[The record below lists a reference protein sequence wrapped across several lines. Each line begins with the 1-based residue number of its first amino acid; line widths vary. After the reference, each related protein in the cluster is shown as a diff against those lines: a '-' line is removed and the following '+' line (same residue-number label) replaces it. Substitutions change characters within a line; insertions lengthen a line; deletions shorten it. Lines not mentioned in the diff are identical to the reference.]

1 MTKETKT
8 RRHSADHAQGGP
20 GYKPGEKAKDF
31 KGSLKRLLKYLK
43 PHMAVFLVMVL
54 FTIGSTVFNI
64 IAPDTIG
71 KMSTNIFVFAN
82 IGVWDWTVLGK
93 FAIQLLILYFASGIC
108 LFIAQFVA
116 SKMSQM
122 VVYTMRKD
130 IKDKLNKLPLKFYDG
145 TSYGEIL
152 SRITNDIETISA
164 TLQQNITQIIS
175 SLCTMVGVL
184 IMMFKNSWEM
194 TLITLASVPIF
205 AVIAIIIAKIA
216 QKQFIRQQKYLGRI
230 NGHIEEMYAGHRIIK
245 LFSREKK
252 SIEKF
257 EVENEKLCDANY
269 KAQFISGVIMP
280 AMNFVN
286 NLLYVVI
293 VVIGA
298 VFVGHGRLDFGII
311 TAFMMYSRQFSQPIV
326 QVSNIASTIQS
337 TVAAAERVFE
347 ILDEKEEEPQTDK
360 PLSIEGISGSV
371 QFKDVD
377 FSYIPE
383 KELIK
388 NMNIQVPSGGAIAIV
403 GPTGAGKTTLV
414 NLLMRFYEIDGG
426 SICVD
431 GVDIR
436 NLSRKD
442 LRSLY
447 SMVLQETWLFS
458 GTIKENIA
466 YGKPEASDEQIINAA
481 KSAHVH
487 HYITTLAEG
496 YDTVLSEDASNLSQ
510 GQKQLLTIA
519 RAILCDSKILILD
532 EATSSVD
539 TRTENY
545 IQNAMTKMQAGKTS
559 FVIAHRLST
568 IKNADLILVMNKGC
582 VIEQGTHKQLL
593 EAKGFYADLYNS
605 QFVAK
610 EQSN

>member
-1 MTKETKT
+1 MTKEVKS
-8 RRHSADHAQGGP
+8 RRHPGGHGPGGP
-20 GYKPGEKAKDF
+20 GYRPGEKAKDF
-31 KGSLKRLLKYLK
+31 KGSFKRLLKYLK
-43 PHMAVFLVMVL
+43 PHTAVFIIMVI

-64 IAPDTIG
+64 IAPDIIG
-71 KMSTNIFVFAN
+71 DLSTDLFAFAVS
-82 IGVWDWTVLGK
+82 GVWDWSALGK
-93 FAIQLLILYFASGIC
+93 FVLQLIVLYFASSLC
-108 LFIAQFVA
+108 LFVAQFVA

-130 IKDKLNKLPLKFYDG
+130 IKAKLDKLPLKYYDG

-164 TLQQNITQIIS
+164 TLQQNISQIVS

-205 AVIAIIIAKIA
+205 AIIAFLIAKIA

-245 LFSREKK
+245 LFGREKQ
-252 SIEKF
+252 SIDKF
-257 EVENEKLCDANY
+257 EKENEKLCDANY

-298 VFVGHGRLDFGII
+298 VFVGNGRLEFGII
-311 TAFMMYSRQFSQPIV
+311 SAFMMYSRQFSQPIV

-347 ILDEKEEEPQTDK
+347 ILDEKEEEPETSE
-360 PLSIEGISGSV
+360 PVLAGGLAGSV
-371 QFKDVD
+371 QFAGVD
-377 FSYIPE
+377 FSYDPE

-388 NMNIQVPSGGAIAIV
+388 DMNLDVPAGGSIAIV

-414 NLLMRFYEIDGG
+414 NLLMRFYELDGG
-426 SICVD
+426 SICID
-431 GVDIR
+431 GTDIR
-436 NLSRKD
+436 KLRRKD

-447 SMVLQETWLFS
+447 SMVLQDTWLFS
-458 GTIKENIA
+458 GTIRENIA
-466 YGKPEASDEQIINAA
+466 YGKPDATDEEIINAA

-487 HYITTLAEG
+487 HYITTLADG

-539 TRTENY
+539 TRTESY
-545 IQNAMTKMQAGKTS
+545 IQNAMTKMQVGKTS

-568 IKNADLILVMNKGC
+568 IKNASLILVMNKGR

-610 EQSN
+610 EQAN

>member
-1 MTKETKT
+1 MTKEVKT
-8 RRHSADHAQGGP
+8 RRHSGGHGPGGP
-20 GYKPGEKAKDF
+20 GYRPGEKAKDF
-31 KGSLKRLLKYLK
+31 KGSFKRLLKYLK
-43 PHMAVFLVMVL
+43 PHTAVFIIMVI

-64 IAPDTIG
+64 IAPDIIG
-71 KMSTNIFVFAN
+71 DLSTDLFAFAVS
-82 IGVWDWTVLGK
+82 GVWDWSALGK
-93 FAIQLLILYFASGIC
+93 FVIQLIVLYFASSLC
-108 LFIAQFVA
+108 LFVAQFVA

-130 IKDKLNKLPLKFYDG
+130 IKAKLDKLPLKYYDG

-164 TLQQNITQIIS
+164 TLQQNISQIVS

-205 AVIAIIIAKIA
+205 AIIAFLIAKIA

-245 LFSREKK
+245 LFGREKQ
-252 SIEKF
+252 SIDKF
-257 EVENEKLCDANY
+257 EKENEKLCDANY

-298 VFVGHGRLDFGII
+298 VFVGNGRLEFGII
-311 TAFMMYSRQFSQPIV
+311 SAFMMYSRQFSQPIV

-347 ILDEKEEEPQTDK
+347 ILDEKEEEPETSQ
-360 PLSIEGISGSV
+360 PVPAGGLSGSV
-371 QFKDVD
+371 QFSGVD
-377 FSYIPE
+377 FSYDPE

-388 NMNIQVPSGGAIAIV
+388 DMNLDVPAGGSIAIV

-414 NLLMRFYEIDGG
+414 NLLMRFYELDGG
-426 SICVD
+426 SICID
-431 GVDIR
+431 GTDIR
-436 NLSRKD
+436 KLRRKD

-447 SMVLQETWLFS
+447 SMVLQDTWLFS
-458 GTIKENIA
+458 GTIRENIA
-466 YGKPEASDEQIINAA
+466 YGKPDATDEEIINAA

-487 HYITTLAEG
+487 HYITTLADG

-539 TRTENY
+539 TRTESY
-545 IQNAMTKMQAGKTS
+545 IQNAMTKMQVGKTS

-568 IKNADLILVMNKGC
+568 IKNASLILVMNKGR

-610 EQSN
+610 EQAN

>member
-1 MTKETKT
+1 MTKEVKT
-8 RRHSADHAQGGP
+8 RRHSGGHGPGGP
-20 GYKPGEKAKDF
+20 GYRPGEKAKDF
-31 KGSLKRLLKYLK
+31 KGSFKRLLKYLK
-43 PHMAVFLVMVL
+43 PHTAVFIIMVI

-64 IAPDTIG
+64 IAPDIIG
-71 KMSTNIFVFAN
+71 DLSTDLFAFAVS
-82 IGVWDWTVLGK
+82 GVWDWSALGK
-93 FAIQLLILYFASGIC
+93 FVIQLIVLYFASSLC
-108 LFIAQFVA
+108 LFVAQFVA

-130 IKDKLNKLPLKFYDG
+130 IKAKLDKLPLKYYDG

-164 TLQQNITQIIS
+164 TLQQNISQIVS

-205 AVIAIIIAKIA
+205 AIIAFLIAKIA

-245 LFSREKK
+245 LFGREKQ
-252 SIEKF
+252 SIDKF
-257 EVENEKLCDANY
+257 EKENEKLCDANY

-298 VFVGHGRLDFGII
+298 VFVGNGRLEFGII
-311 TAFMMYSRQFSQPIV
+311 SAFMMYSRQFSQPIV

-347 ILDEKEEEPQTDK
+347 ILDEKEEEPETSQ
-360 PLSIEGISGSV
+360 PVPAGGLAGSV
-371 QFKDVD
+371 QFSGVD
-377 FSYIPE
+377 FSYDPE

-388 NMNIQVPSGGAIAIV
+388 DMNLDVPAGGSIAIV

-414 NLLMRFYEIDGG
+414 NLLMRFYELDGG
-426 SICVD
+426 SICID
-431 GVDIR
+431 GTDIR
-436 NLSRKD
+436 KLRRKD

-447 SMVLQETWLFS
+447 SMVLQDTWLFS
-458 GTIKENIA
+458 GTIRENIA
-466 YGKPEASDEQIINAA
+466 YGKPDATDEEIINAA

-487 HYITTLAEG
+487 HYITTLADG

-539 TRTENY
+539 TRTESY
-545 IQNAMTKMQAGKTS
+545 IQNAMTKMQVGKTS

-568 IKNADLILVMNKGC
+568 IKNASLILVMNKGR

-610 EQSN
+610 EQAN

>member
-1 MTKETKT
+1 MTKEVKT
-8 RRHSADHAQGGP
+8 RRHSGGHGPGGP
-20 GYKPGEKAKDF
+20 GYRPGEKAKDF
-31 KGSLKRLLKYLK
+31 KGSFKRLLKYLK
-43 PHMAVFLVMVL
+43 PHTAVFIIMVI

-64 IAPDTIG
+64 IAPDIIG
-71 KMSTNIFVFAN
+71 DLSTDLFAFAVS
-82 IGVWDWTVLGK
+82 GVWDWSALGK
-93 FAIQLLILYFASGIC
+93 FVIQLIVLYFASSLC
-108 LFIAQFVA
+108 LFVAQFVA

-130 IKDKLNKLPLKFYDG
+130 IKAKLDKLPLKYYDG

-164 TLQQNITQIIS
+164 TLQQNISQIVS

-205 AVIAIIIAKIA
+205 AIIAFLIAKIA

-245 LFSREKK
+245 LFGREKQ
-252 SIEKF
+252 SIDKF
-257 EVENEKLCDANY
+257 EKENEKLCDANY

-298 VFVGHGRLDFGII
+298 VFVGNGRLEFGII
-311 TAFMMYSRQFSQPIV
+311 SAFMMYSRQFSQPIV

-347 ILDEKEEEPQTDK
+347 ILDEKEEEPETSV
-360 PLSIEGISGSV
+360 PVPAGGLAGSV
-371 QFKDVD
+371 QFSGVD
-377 FSYIPE
+377 FSYDPE

-388 NMNIQVPSGGAIAIV
+388 DMNLDVPAGGSIAIV

-414 NLLMRFYEIDGG
+414 NLLMRFYELDGG
-426 SICVD
+426 SICID
-431 GVDIR
+431 GTDIR
-436 NLSRKD
+436 KLRRKD

-447 SMVLQETWLFS
+447 SMVLQDTWLFS
-458 GTIKENIA
+458 GTIRENIA
-466 YGKPEASDEQIINAA
+466 YGKPDATDEEIINAA

-487 HYITTLAEG
+487 HYITTLADG

-539 TRTENY
+539 TRTESY
-545 IQNAMTKMQAGKTS
+545 IQNAMTKMQVGKTS

-568 IKNADLILVMNKGC
+568 IKNASLILVMNKGR

-610 EQSN
+610 EQAN